1 MQTKLLYPICVFFF
15 LKIIKVKRQAL
26 EDEDSPENDNDKN
39 ARMEDDLY
47 NDALRKFPELHT
59 MDKQE
64 VLRQMKMLSVNRP
77 EVKQEED
84 IPTRKIFIDHVL
96 CNETK
101 FNDDEVRDHVY
112 TIVAAGSE
120 TTALQTAHTSEKLM
134 QIEVVKLV
142 NLYFRYSLSY
152 AARDAPRDPGK
163 SLRRVEGSFLLGWY
177 RNHLR
182 QHHEAGLLRENHQ
195 RVVAALSGCTR

>member
-1 MQTKLLYPICVFFF
+1 MNRDLLSLTKLLTIKFQQLIREKRKELNKDEQKCGSSN
-15 LKIIKVKRQAL
+15 KNNIIKHIQQNYGTQ
-26 EDEDSPENDNDKN
+26 D
-39 ARMEDDLY
+39 
-47 NDALRKFPELHT
+47 
-59 MDKQE
+59 
-64 VLRQMKMLSVNRP
+64 
-77 EVKQEED
+77 ED

-120 TTALQTAHTSEKLM
+120 TTALQTAHTSKKLM

-142 NLYFRYSLSY
+142 ILYFRYSLSY

-163 SLRRVEGSFLLGWY
+163 SLRWAEGSFLLGWY

-195 RVVAALSGCTR
+195 RVVAALSGCAR